1 MINKKIYMQETF
13 PHDNYIFIEFNDIR
27 DKRSN
32 FQLQDFFGSLMTKKL
47 TESRVVIFYDYEKK
61 KFRKIKRL
69 CKRLKI
75 DLSYVLIRTEPRI
88 IIPVQYN
95 EKVEKLF
102 NLIVDFGKI
111 QPNNSNHIYGESW
124 PVNPDVFGKVSII
137 CNDEDLIDKA
147 ILISSNKNNFM
158 KENLYV
164 LRKKVADELALIVDV
179 YGDGWRNFGINFVRQ
194 LLGAIFLGIINYK
207 HSFVYSREFIS
218 SVSWPKRGLNRN
230 LKARS
235 KTNLYK
241 LYKVVLVIENSSEYL
256 SEKFFEA
263 LASGRPVVYVGTDL
277 KKWEIPHDVYVKAD
291 KSVESIRDSVQ
302 RLVNNVELRKKIC
315 DNAQVWLQKKST
327 LDRFSRENVFK
338 RTSTLV
344 QNYSNIK

>member
-1 MINKKIYMQETF
+1 MQDTF
-13 PHDNYIFIEFNDIR
+13 PHDNYIFMEINDGR
-27 DKRSN
+27 EKTLN
-32 FQLQDFFGSLMTKKL
+32 FQLQDFLGPLMTKNL
-47 TESRVVIFYDYEKK
+47 TESKVVIFYDYEKK
-61 KFRKIKRL
+61 KFRKIQRL
-69 CKRLKI
+69 CKQLKL

-88 IIPVQYN
+88 IIPTQYD

-111 QPNNSNHIYGESW
+111 QPDNSNHIYGESW
-124 PVNPDVFGKVSII
+124 PVSPKVFGKVSII
-137 CNDEDLIDKA
+137 FNDEDLIDKA

-158 KENLYV
+158 RENLYV
-164 LRKKVADELALIVDV
+164 LRKKVVDELALIVDV
-179 YGDGWRNFGINFVRQ
+179 YGDGWRNFGINFARQ

-207 HSFVYSREFIS
+207 HSFVYSREFIGS
-218 SVSWPKRGLNRN
+218 ISWPKRGLNRN
-230 LKARS
+230 LKARI

-277 KKWEIPHDVYVKAD
+277 EKWGIPYDVYVKAD
-291 KSVESIRDSVQ
+291 KSLDSIRDSVQ
-302 RLVNNVELRKKIC
+302 ALINNVELRKKIC
-315 DNAQVWLQKKST
+315 DNAQEWLQKKNT
-327 LDRFSRENVFK
+327 LERFSREKVLQ

-344 QNYSNIK
+344 QNYSNLN